1 MPSSRFVRRQE
12 QQLINQSDHERPGLA
27 TSLHTAIP
35 FPFLILD
42 IAKPHSNSNL
52 LDIVDILTFTI
63 PTHQHRVEGIT
74 GKGNLFAGGSSSS
87 PLLHS
92 FLLYPTRLIFP
103 DSVSQHDRDR
113 NRQQVLHRQIR
124 KEQDAG
130 YSYLQSVLVNWED
143 IVLPPLEPGVY
154 RSHGFNITQPSANC
168 KRKASTFASLPPVP
182 SSRFK

>member
-87 PLLHS
+87 PLLLS
-92 FLLYPTRLIFP
+92 SLLCPTRLIFP
-103 DSVSQHDRDR
+103 DSVSTRSRSESTASITSSNTKRARRRIFVSSIGISELGGYRLTTTRTRSLSQSRIQH
-113 NRQQVLHRQIR
+113 HAAIS
-124 KEQDAG
+124 E
-130 YSYLQSVLVNWED
+130 LQEESKHVCK
-143 IVLPPLEPGVY
+143 PPP
-154 RSHGFNITQPSANC
+154 RSI
-168 KRKASTFASLPPVP
+168 K
-182 SSRFK
+182 